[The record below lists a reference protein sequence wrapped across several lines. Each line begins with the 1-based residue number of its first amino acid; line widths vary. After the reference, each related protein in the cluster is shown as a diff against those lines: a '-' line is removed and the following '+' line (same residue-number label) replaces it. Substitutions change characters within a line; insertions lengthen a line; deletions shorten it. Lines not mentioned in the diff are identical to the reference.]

1 MVTTNACLSQPL
13 LQKGSIGTD
22 VKRLQEQLNFYFGA
36 RKQLAVD
43 GVFGTRTEQAVKI
56 IQYRYFLVQ
65 DGVVGANTWQ
75 VLCSR
80 DLIEKPLLRRGN
92 ISALVGRVQQVLRD
106 AKLYSGTIDNAFGV
120 LTEQAVMKIQ
130 AMVSLPQTGMIDEE
144 TWSALVEKAGMLTV

>member
-1 MVTTNACLSQPL
+1 MVTTNACLSQPV
-13 LQKGSIGTD
+13 LQNGSTGTD

-43 GVFGTRTEQAVKI
+43 GVFGALTEQAVKI

-65 DGVVGANTWQ
+65 DGVVGANTWR

-92 ISALVGRVQQVLRD
+92 ISTLVGRVQQVLRD
-106 AKLYSGTIDNAFGV
+106 AKLYSGAIDNAFGG
-120 LTEQAVMKIQ
+120 LTEQAVMNVQ
-130 AMVSLPQTGMIDEE
+130 AMVNLPQTGSIDPD
-144 TWSALVEKAGMLTV
+144 TWGALVEKAGMLTV